1 MYDCLSLCFSLRAER
16 GGAVG
21 VVWWCTEISEAR
33 WEIVSGALQ
42 VLTQHGNTHWCDTVT
57 IASQQNIFHQRRY
70 RQLQTER
77 YEDRIKKGLNI
88 NGYEGWRVWK
98 RKSPPPPTHQISPC
112 PGQTRKYGFENTR
125 KNIRNN
131 IFVLFKW
138 EKSEKWEITQARN
151 GADWKNPFRQTRFVV
166 FNYTLITWKRNLLL
180 KSRLTIW
187 WKINF
192 ELFYWTEPW
201 TIIGTMNI
209 N

>member
-1 MYDCLSLCFSLRAER
+1 MLVFLLRVLCKRGWDTRLQCSTIGLQMYQLLKLTAVDQNSNQTQTLKLVIILNHLRFETSKSKLFMLFQITKIYVWLSLSLCFSLRAER

-77 YEDRIKKGLNI
+77 YKDRIKKGLNI

-125 KNIRNN
+125 K
-131 IFVLFKW
+131 KH
-138 EKSEKWEITQARN
+138 KK
-151 GADWKNPFRQTRFVV
+151 
-166 FNYTLITWKRNLLL
+166 
-180 KSRLTIW
+180 
-187 WKINF
+187 
-192 ELFYWTEPW
+192 
-201 TIIGTMNI
+201 
-209 N
+209 